1 MSPRPTVPS
10 PDTAAKYREVVRL
23 RTVGLSFDD
32 IATRVG
38 YASRS
43 GAHDAYRAALKWWGT
58 APVEEARAL
67 EEERVEH
74 LWRSVMARLQAVQ
87 GGDEI
92 DTDEVLGVVNTAVKV
107 LHRKAA
113 LLGLDAPRQVELANV
128 EGSVLYTD
136 IGQLLRERLD
146 MVRAGTLADAAVS
159 DLNGTNSDDPG

>member
-1 MSPRPTVPS
+1 M
-10 PDTAAKYREVVRL
+10 RL

-87 GGDEI
+87 AEGEI
-92 DTDEVLGVVNTAVKV
+92 DTNEVLGVVNTAVKI

-113 LLGLDAPRQVELANV
+113 LLGLDAPRQLELANV
-128 EGSVLYTD
+128 EGSVFYTD
-136 IGQLLRERLD
+136 IGQVLRERLD
-146 MVRAGTLADAAVS
+146 MARAGTLSSDVVS
-159 DLNGTNSDDPG
+159 DLNGTDRSDVAE